1 MRTLF
6 ASLGNDISKVNRI
19 IDILLIKNQLG
30 FCFSSSF
37 SYFCNI
43 ECSLSKEMNIDN
55 IYLFMY
61 RAWNPRSRKKG
72 FISITPSLI
81 YGFCSVYGQRVHEGI
96 RK

>member
-1 MRTLF
+1 
-6 ASLGNDISKVNRI
+6 
-19 IDILLIKNQLG
+19 
-30 FCFSSSF
+30 
-37 SYFCNI
+37 
-43 ECSLSKEMNIDN
+43 MNIDN

-72 FISITPSLI
+72 FISIISSLI